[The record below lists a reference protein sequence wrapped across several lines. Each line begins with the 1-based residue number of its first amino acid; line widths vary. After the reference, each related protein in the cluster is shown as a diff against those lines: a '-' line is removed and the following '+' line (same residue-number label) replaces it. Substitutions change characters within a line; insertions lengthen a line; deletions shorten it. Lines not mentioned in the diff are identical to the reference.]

1 MRVSGSP
8 AFPDRH
14 QFVGVYVTDAAAVTA
29 TDRRVGRTSA
39 DKRGVGGLGDK
50 NTYRRVGVSSDDKQR
65 EGAVVD
71 YKTDRG
77 VIRSADKDRIRVV
90 SNTAD
95 SAAS

>member
-14 QFVGVYVTDAAAVTA
+14 QFVGVDVTDAAAVTA

-50 NTYRRVGVSSDDKQR
+50 NTYRRVGVSPDDKQR
-65 EGAVVD
+65 EVD
-71 YKTDRG
+71 YKADRG
-77 VIRSADKDRIRVV
+77 FIRSSADKDRIRVV